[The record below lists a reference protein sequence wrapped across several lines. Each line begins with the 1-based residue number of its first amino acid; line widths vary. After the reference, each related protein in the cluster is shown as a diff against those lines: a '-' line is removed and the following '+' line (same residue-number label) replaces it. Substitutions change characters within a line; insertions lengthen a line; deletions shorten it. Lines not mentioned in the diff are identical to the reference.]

1 MRPNGM
7 RPNGINNISE
17 NVLTA
22 YMKKLSCD
30 IKPSALWTT
39 YSMLK
44 TMINIKNN
52 IDISSY
58 PKLCSF
64 LKLKSTGYKTKKS
77 KILTPEQ
84 IKHFLLKAPYREYL
98 FTKLD
103 GRIHPGRFSYTAG
116 GVARNICESLCKLGC
131 PPNFISAIGDD
142 EQGRL
147 LKSFIPT
154 ESSGMV
160 KVVNGHSTAQC
171 VIVFDNKGECKFLMG
186 DMEIH
191 KEITPEEIK
200 SQEDIIQTSPLIIL
214 DGNLSTESIGESLRL
229 AEKYSIPVSTYT
241 GPRSADVTGK
251 KQTR

>member
-1 MRPNGM
+1 MSSDVVLTMTSSSLTYKVSFPERDECDRNKDAIQIANSCWFADGCSVLRQIFGRRQMRPTIHYYLANRKVNTKPAIKKFM
-7 RPNGINNISE
+7 DWTLENGIKNISE

-84 IKHFLLKAPYREYL
+84 IKHFLLKAPNREYL
-98 FTKLD
+98 FTKKSGNNLTLTLIEKQFRKQKFQSVSGQT
-103 GRIHPGRFSYTAG
+103 GRRK
-116 GVARNICESLCKLGC
+116 NILY
-131 PPNFISAIGDD
+131 N
-142 EQGRL
+142 
-147 LKSFIPT
+147 
-154 ESSGMV
+154 SSGLSIS
-160 KVVNGHSTAQC
+160 HSN
-171 VIVFDNKGECKFLMG
+171 D
-186 DMEIH
+186 
-191 KEITPEEIK
+191 
-200 SQEDIIQTSPLIIL
+200 
-214 DGNLSTESIGESLRL
+214 
-229 AEKYSIPVSTYT
+229 
-241 GPRSADVTGK
+241 
-251 KQTR
+251 